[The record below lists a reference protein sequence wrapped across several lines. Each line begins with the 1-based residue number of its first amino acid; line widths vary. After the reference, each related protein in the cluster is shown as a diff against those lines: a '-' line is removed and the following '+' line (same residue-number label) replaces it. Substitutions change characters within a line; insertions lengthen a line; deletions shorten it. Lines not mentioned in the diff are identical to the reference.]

1 MKLATIHPTLQP
13 MQQARPVRRLLIAAL
28 TLAAVMPAAQA
39 ANLAAIYSLAR
50 ANDAQYA
57 AAVQTALAGR
67 EKSVQGRALMLPT
80 VGITGTMRRNSE
92 TSSAYDGTAQ
102 YESGNATVTASQ
114 PLLRRA
120 NMVSYEQGELQAKLA
135 DQQLKLAEED
145 LLARVSRGY
154 FEVLQ
159 AQDALA
165 TVGAQKEAFAQQLAQ
180 AKRSV
185 EVGLAPITDFNEAQ
199 SRYDLTLAQEIA
211 ARNDLELKRRK
222 LEKVIG
228 SELPPLATL
237 DANTNIDVL
246 PQTQLQSLFGAA
258 AQSATQ
264 VAIGITSEQIARL
277 EVAKQDAGHLP
288 TVDLVASASKNRN
301 ANYGA
306 LGGQQTRNA
315 SIGIEVAVPIYQGG
329 AIDSRAREAL
339 ANLGRT
345 QSELENARRQANLD
359 ARQGLL
365 GVQSGIALNQ
375 ALRQAVASGETQVRS
390 TRRGLE
396 VGVRTRVDV
405 LNAEQQLYTT
415 LRDLSAARYQTLIS
429 GLQLKA
435 ASGALTEQ
443 DLMALDALLKE

>member
-1 MKLATIHPTLQP
+1 
-13 MQQARPVRRLLIAAL
+13 MQRLIIAAVV
-28 TLAAVMPAAQA
+28 LAAAMPAAQA
-39 ANLAAIYSLAR
+39 ANLAAIYELAR
-50 ANDAQYA
+50 AHDAQYA
-57 AAVQTALAGR
+57 AAVQTAAAGR

-80 VGITGTMRRNSE
+80 IGLTGNARHNNDL
-92 TSSAYDGTAQ
+92 SSAYDGSAKYQ
-102 YESGNATVTASQ
+102 SGNITFSASQ

-120 NMVSYEQGELQAKLA
+120 NMVSYEQGELQAQLA

-165 TVGAQKEAFAQQLAQ
+165 TVGAQKEAFGQQLAQ

-199 SRYDLTLAQEIA
+199 SRYDLTMAQEIA

-228 SELPPLATL
+228 SELPRLATL
-237 DANTNIDVL
+237 DAGTNIDVL
-246 PQTQLQSLFGAA
+246 PATQLQSLFGAA
-258 AQSATQ
+258 AENATQ
-264 VAIGITSEQIARL
+264 VAIGITSAKIAQL

-288 TVDLVASASKNRN
+288 TVDLVASASRNRN
-301 ANYGA
+301 VDYGA
-306 LGGQQTRNA
+306 FGGQQTRNA
-315 SIGIEVAVPIYQGG
+315 SIGIDVSVPIYQGG
-329 AIDSRAREAL
+329 AISSRAREAL

-345 QSELENARRQANLD
+345 ESELENARGQAKLD

-375 ALRQAVASGETQVRS
+375 ALRQAVTSGETQVRS

-435 ASGALTEQ
+435 AAGALTEQ
-443 DLMALDALLKE
+443 DLRALDALLTE